1 MVEPSIIISF
11 LQVLLGNTHS
21 HKPTSASRGF
31 SSFFAAV
38 TLSNVLYCSILF
50 FLRKACFESDFG
62 AFIFA
67 QGKIK
72 TRQLGKRNEVRAFRF
87 KFTHSTLATK

>member
-1 MVEPSIIISF
+1 MRLQLF
-11 LQVLLGNTHS
+11 LRSCHTLERAVLLNT
-21 HKPTSASRGF
+21 
-31 SSFFAAV
+31 
-38 TLSNVLYCSILF
+38 F

-62 AFIFA
+62 AFVFA